1 VIEIEEPEPAGLV
14 LPPAW
19 LAGSR
24 LSPTS
29 TVNSI
34 WGSQSSIQSSSFQ
47 SLDARVADMRRPTYV
62 PDTYRASTPPP
73 AGNEVQLGVTNR
85 GAINHVP
92 VSDAQRTISP
102 QAISGQLGV
111 TGRGAIK
118 NASVSDAQRT
128 ISPQANSGQLG
139 VANRGGINH
148 APVSDAQRTISP
160 QATSGQPQ
168 DTQAQKGRSS
178 TTQHARFPSFNP
190 ARPAG
195 ANFPEYVA
203 AGQGQKAPELKQSST
218 NQTQQHIHAPQPSVF
233 KPSHAFRELATP
245 TPEAASG
252 QQQPTNVQQ
261 PAPIQRPV
269 PASVNPPTR
278 SLMSPVHLE
287 RPSAVPTMPSAMRN
301 MGQAAPPMRGPLPH
315 RFQNGFNQSFTG
327 GGQLTNGTHF
337 NSFNMHAP
345 HQHGSHMSG
354 FQTNG
359 FQMNGYNMNRPHMS
373 APQYNGGQF
382 QNPQMYGSQMGR
394 LPMHGQQVNP
404 QQMYNQMPGYM
415 PNQRMPAMPLQA
427 DPFVDARSPVYANAR
442 FAAPANMYQP
452 FAAAPQP
459 GPPAPVSSPIS
470 NAGAGYSWD
479 RSSQT
484 NNHVNGIQQPQANVT
499 QQPQPNVSQ
508 QPETQVAQ
516 QPQTHAARMADAIRA
531 GVFHQDGRAPRHGR
545 GLISPGG
552 ESPGNELV
560 VQPPVVRSQAVLA
573 PEMRPD
579 PAWVDP
585 NDRVLPNLDDV
596 YEHMPFVDTA
606 AESRPC
612 TNGVIKIGNIP
623 YGTTKNEVIAAL
635 GRATRIA
642 SQPRGTAYLAIHII
656 MERSTGKTMDC
667 YVELDTVDEA
677 KLAIAGFYQR
687 CDNNRHPRIGDRH
700 VEIELSSQEAL
711 MKELCPRAKCVRW
724 EGHTPHIYAS
734 TEAFNSGFQGFITS
748 EEMVMITKH
757 AETPQRSPFALRC
770 VNRTYET
777 MISIMHKYP
786 WHATEHITIRE
797 RTSIFS
803 CALIQLRVLIGA
815 VSRNSHPQHLHRG
828 LLQEYLTACLSNA
841 GFSVQQKTYMV
852 NCINNEGY
860 SSLLSMIP
868 FTPIDAMVGSWWA
881 FEVLSKNPKSSDP
894 LLTYVVS
901 LLCSATD
908 PEGTF
913 AQTAAGNAESCIEGI
928 DAELAARSSFG
939 YFAVKYPAQN
949 KENCSLKQAA
959 EAEWR
964 ALYEALSR
972 VLPSTPAL
980 AFGEWNGQQQVAGAE
995 DDAEGRVLALPG
1007 LEQRDDVLLG

>member
-19 LAGSR
+19 LPGSR

-34 WGSQSSIQSSSFQ
+34 WGSQSSIQSSFQ

-62 PDTYRASTPPP
+62 PDTCRASTPPP

-85 GAINHVP
+85 GAINNVA

-102 QAISGQLGV
+102 QV
-111 TGRGAIK
+111 
-118 NASVSDAQRT
+118 
-128 ISPQANSGQLG
+128 
-139 VANRGGINH
+139 
-148 APVSDAQRTISP
+148 
-160 QATSGQPQ
+160 TSGQPQ
-168 DTQAQKGRSS
+168 DTQAQKGHSS

-203 AGQGQKAPELKQSST
+203 AAQGQKAPEQKQSST
-218 NQTQQHIHAPQPSVF
+218 NQAQQHIHAPQPSVF

-245 TPEAASG
+245 TPKATSG
-252 QQQPTNVQQ
+252 QQQPINVQQ
-261 PAPIQRPV
+261 PGPIQRPV

-278 SLMSPVHLE
+278 SLMSPVDME

-301 MGQAAPPMRGPLPH
+301 MGQTAPPMRGPMPH

-345 HQHGSHMSG
+345 HQHGSHLSG

-359 FQMNGYNMNRPHMS
+359 YNNMNATMNRPHMNGL
-373 APQYNGGQF
+373 QFNGGQF
-382 QNPQMYGSQMGR
+382 QHPQMYGSQMGR

-404 QQMYNQMPGYM
+404 QQMYSQMPDYI

-427 DPFVDARSPVYANAR
+427 DPFVDARSPVYGNAR
-442 FAAPANMYQP
+442 FVAPTNMYQP

-459 GPPAPVSSPIS
+459 GPPAPVSSPVS
-470 NAGAGYSWD
+470 NAGAGYAWG
-479 RSSQT
+479 RNSQQSI
-484 NNHVNGIQQPQANVT
+484 NQINGIQQSQANVAQQPQATGFQQPQANLA
-499 QQPQPNVSQ
+499 QQPQANGVQ

-545 GLISPGG
+545 GLISPRA

-560 VQPPVVRSQAVLA
+560 IQQPVVRSQAVLA
-573 PEMRPD
+573 PEVRPD

-596 YEHMPFVDTA
+596 YEHMPFVDTP

-623 YGTTKNEVIAAL
+623 YGTTKNEVIATL

-667 YVELDTVDEA
+667 YVELDTVEEA
-677 KLAIAGFYQR
+677 KLAIAGFHQR
-687 CDNNRHPRIGDRH
+687 CNNNRHPRIGDRH

-803 CALIQLRVLIGA
+803 CALIQLRVLVSA

-908 PEGTF
+908 PEGNF
-913 AQTAAGNAESCIEGI
+913 ARTAAGNAESYIEAI
-928 DAELAARSSFG
+928 DADLAARSSFG
-939 YFAVKYPAQN
+939 YFVVKYPAQN

-972 VLPSTPAL
+972 VLPSSASAL

-995 DDAEGRVLALPG
+995 DDHAEGGRVLALPG